1 MATHSGTSHRL
12 DAQLR
17 RLERRLGLDRQGRT
31 TWVWALPIASG
42 VIIGLLFGIMPGI
55 DLQASWSARLLFGV
69 FGFLTTLGVSVI
81 CMISFDRD
89 RNQDTGDDPDE

>member
-1 MATHSGTSHRL
+1 MASDSGVNRRL

-31 TWVWALPIASG
+31 TWVWALPVVSA

-55 DLQASWSARLLFGV
+55 DIEASWGTRLLFGV
-69 FGFLTTLGVSVI
+69 FGFVTTLIVSVI
-81 CMISFDRD
+81 CMVSFDRD
-89 RNQDTGDDPDE
+89 RNQDGDDADS